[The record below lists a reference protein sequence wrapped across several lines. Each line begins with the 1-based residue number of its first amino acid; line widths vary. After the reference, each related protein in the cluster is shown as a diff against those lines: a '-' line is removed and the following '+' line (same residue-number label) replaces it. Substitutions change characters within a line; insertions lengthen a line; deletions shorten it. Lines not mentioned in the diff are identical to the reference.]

1 MITLYFDRKGPM
13 KFEMSEVISFSLVS
27 ESEKLSV
34 FERFKSLAPPQEG
47 ETSIVK
53 EGSRWVGLTLDE
65 YRNFKIQQK
74 LPSKI
79 DDGLPYN
86 GELSQAHPVV
96 LNPVESQPKSR
107 VDDTPVATTA
117 KSKKVA
123 KNAPGSRVL
132 KFVDLFC
139 NPSTVEKTFKPLVAD
154 WRYEY
159 FEALEEERDIKARWI
174 SVRYCWSVAMA
185 LGITNLV
192 LLFRLIFGWFP
203 FTNRKPNVSEK
214 DG

>member
-1 MITLYFDRKGPM
+1 MITLYFDHKRPM

-27 ESEKLSV
+27 EREKLSV
-34 FERFKSLAPPQEG
+34 FKRFKSLALPQEG

-53 EGSRWVGLTLDE
+53 EGGRWVGLTLDE

-86 GELSQAHPVV
+86 GELIQAQPVV
-96 LNPVESQPKSR
+96 LSPVESQPKSK
-107 VDDTPVATTA
+107 VDDTPVTTTS

-123 KNAPGSRVL
+123 KNAPGARVL

-139 NPSTVEKTFKPLVAD
+139 NPSTVERTFKPLVAD

-159 FEALEEERDIKARWI
+159 FEALEEKRIKALWI
-174 SVRYCWSVAMA
+174 SVRYCWSVAIT
-185 LGITNLV
+185 LGITNLL

-214 DG
+214 GS